1 MTHHAIR
8 RAFAAALISGPI
20 SAVPIGAAPSE
31 VALQLQQS
39 ASIRSD
45 VSVRFVG
52 FADNRCPS
60 DVACIHPGHVA
71 ALLQVF
77 ASPAPPR
84 FVALEWPLRQEDAQL
99 SNTAF
104 GFRFC
109 LLSIDPRPHSQRPVD
124 PASYK
129 LRMRV
134 GTERDLPECKNGA

>member
-1 MTHHAIR
+1 MTHRGIR
-8 RAFAAALISGPI
+8 RAFAAALISG
-20 SAVPIGAAPSE
+20 SVGAVPAGAAPSE
-31 VALQLQQS
+31 LDLQFQQS

-71 ALLQVF
+71 ALLQVS

-84 FVALEWPLRQEDAQL
+84 FVALEWPLPQSDPQL

-109 LLSIDPRPHSQRPVD
+109 LVSIEPRPHSQRPVD
-124 PASYK
+124 PASYT

-134 GTERDLPECKNGA
+134 GTERDLPGCKNGA